1 MKNNQEQKKVQN
13 QNNINQETKKE
24 DKKDNEK
31 IEQETK
37 VENLKKAEVDS
48 KEKELEEKSK
58 LLNKPKELLGF
69 DAVAHFKENINHTDK
84 NSLEPITEKSYY
96 CIECKHS
103 ECSLFKEDMNQ
114 KEHLLIKRAK
124 CLFYDKNFFN
134 LVENSI
140 NEALNYNQIKNNIKE
155 FLTNSIETLKN
166 ELEKIKENKFSEIDA
181 FFEETDKYLLDLKNK
196 YYDVKKSIE
205 DYYKVNKKFFN
216 IKISQEVKD
225 GMNAINK
232 NEDEI
237 KEKSLTQSE
246 LNNNIQNN
254 INLQSNSDGIINSNT
269 DIENAIFLLNFELM
283 NLCETKNLEIINYIR
298 ELKEK
303 INSFNNIIGQELVK
317 DIDIVSKFFI
327 FEMKPEPVEDYYWDI
342 ILRTKKYSEM
352 IVHFRETITD
362 ILHRTGNL
370 EKIKDLI
377 DIFDSK
383 LKKNNKVIFEQSY
396 FKDNNNNNEPNNK
409 TNRGLQSPNNERIG
423 RKRNTSFSN
432 TRTNSKSKLY
442 SHRGKS
448 ASKIKKGQNEPRT
461 QLIRNNIGTLTLS
474 NDLGLMN
481 LQQNKNEI
489 LKTETGSPVNT
500 YGNLEH
506 KKTTPISVFHKIL
519 SAKNTLPE
527 DIILNQRV
535 LERFFAYSIAEL
547 FSKNFAPLDPDDE
560 SNYIG
565 PNKDNIYLNRNKSK
579 TTSLKSSSNAN
590 NANLSNSQSN
600 KNKKKRGN
608 SINKK
613 NKIINNNYNMVGNKI
628 NNYNNY
634 NNYNLGNMKSSNI
647 LPNLKNSIGL
657 NSSMNNNINN
667 NINMN
672 CLDQE
677 KFDINQFN
685 IKSVSYL
692 ANYTNRYNSLK
703 EIAKP
708 IIGTNQVQLFS
719 PHNQKITRKTTNLN
733 REEHGYSLFPEGC
746 RHILVDDNLY
756 IIGGTN
762 HVRVPI
768 SIVLV
773 YRISDGVLK
782 RLSDLNTT
790 HSYHTVDYL
799 ENYNS
804 IICIGGENSSSCEIM
819 NIDDL
824 KWRKL
829 PNLNTPRANCNLY
842 LNNVNGELF
851 ALFGICGIMSEKINN
866 YSDAIEVLMLN
877 DISQG
882 WIKVDYY
889 KTPGLNLKVN
899 YCMTIPFTRNQL
911 LIYGGSNMR
920 SFSQNIYALFHMIRN
935 ECNKVDTQT
944 MELIKLEEKKSRL
957 VDLALT
963 KLG

>member
-13 QNNINQETKKE
+13 HHNINQETKKE
-24 DKKDNEK
+24 DKKGNEK

-37 VENLKKAEVDS
+37 VEDLKNAEVDS

-69 DAVAHFKENINHTDK
+69 DAVAHFKENIIHTDK

-216 IKISQEVKD
+216 IKISKEIKD
-225 GMNAINK
+225 DMNAINN

-237 KEKSLTQSE
+237 KEKSLTQNE

-254 INLQSNSDGIINSNT
+254 INLQINSDGIINSNT

-283 NLCETKNLEIINYIR
+283 NLCETKNLEVITYMK
-298 ELKEK
+298 ELKKK

-327 FEMKPEPVEDYYWDI
+327 FEMKPEPIEDYYWDI

-352 IVHFRETITD
+352 IVHFKETITD

-396 FKDNNNNNEPNNK
+396 FKDNNNNEQNNK
-409 TNRGLQSPNNERIG
+409 TYRGLQSPNNERIG

-432 TRTNSKSKLY
+432 TRTNSKSKLF

-448 ASKIKKGQNEPRT
+448 ASKLKKGQNEPRT
-461 QLIRNNIGTLTLS
+461 QLISNNIGTLILS

-489 LKTETGSPVNT
+489 LKTETGSPLNT
-500 YGNLEH
+500 HGNLEY

-519 SAKNTLPE
+519 SAKNSLPE

-535 LERFFAYSIAEL
+535 LERFFAYSISEL
-547 FSKNFAPLDPDDE
+547 FSKNFTPLDPDDE

-579 TTSLKSSSNAN
+579 RASLKSSSNPN
-590 NANLSNSQSN
+590 NVNLSNSQSN

-608 SINKK
+608 SVNKK
-613 NKIINNNYNMVGNKI
+613 NKIINTNYKNK
-628 NNYNNY
+628 
-634 NNYNLGNMKSSNI
+634 
-647 LPNLKNSIGL
+647 
-657 NSSMNNNINN
+657 
-667 NINMN
+667 
-672 CLDQE
+672 
-677 KFDINQFN
+677 
-685 IKSVSYL
+685 
-692 ANYTNRYNSLK
+692 
-703 EIAKP
+703 
-708 IIGTNQVQLFS
+708 
-719 PHNQKITRKTTNLN
+719 
-733 REEHGYSLFPEGC
+733 
-746 RHILVDDNLY
+746 
-756 IIGGTN
+756 
-762 HVRVPI
+762 
-768 SIVLV
+768 
-773 YRISDGVLK
+773 
-782 RLSDLNTT
+782 
-790 HSYHTVDYL
+790 
-799 ENYNS
+799 
-804 IICIGGENSSSCEIM
+804 
-819 NIDDL
+819 
-824 KWRKL
+824 
-829 PNLNTPRANCNLY
+829 
-842 LNNVNGELF
+842 
-851 ALFGICGIMSEKINN
+851 
-866 YSDAIEVLMLN
+866 
-877 DISQG
+877 
-882 WIKVDYY
+882 
-889 KTPGLNLKVN
+889 
-899 YCMTIPFTRNQL
+899 
-911 LIYGGSNMR
+911 
-920 SFSQNIYALFHMIRN
+920 
-935 ECNKVDTQT
+935 
-944 MELIKLEEKKSRL
+944 
-957 VDLALT
+957 
-963 KLG
+963 

>member
-1 MKNNQEQKKVQN
+1 MKNNQEQKKFDDK
-13 QNNINQETKKE
+13 NNIDQEAEKEGKINNEKKE
-24 DKKDNEK
+24 QEPKVESSEK
-31 IEQETK
+31 IEFE
-37 VENLKKAEVDS
+37 KK
-48 KEKELEEKSK
+48 LEEKSK

-69 DAVAHFKENINHTDK
+69 DAAAHFKENINHTDK

-103 ECSLFKEDMNQ
+103 ECPLFKENMNQ

-124 CLFYDKNFFN
+124 CLFYDKDFFIS
-134 LVENSI
+134 VENSI
-140 NEALNYNQIKNNIKE
+140 NEALNYNKLKNNIKE
-155 FLTNSIETLKN
+155 SLTNSIEALKN
-166 ELEKIKENKFSEIDA
+166 ELEKIKEKKFSEIDS

-196 YYDVKKSIE
+196 YYDVKNSVE

-216 IKISQEVKD
+216 IKISKEAND
-225 GMNAINK
+225 GINAIN
-232 NEDEI
+232 NYENEI

-246 LNNNIQNN
+246 LNNNIPNN
-254 INLQSNSDGIINSNT
+254 INKNIEISNSNT
-269 DIENAIFLLNFELM
+269 DIENTIFLLNFELM
-283 NLCETKNLEIINYIR
+283 NLCETKNLEMINYLK

-303 INSFNNIIGQELVK
+303 INSFNDIIGEELSK
-317 DIDIVSKFFI
+317 NIGIVSKFFN
-327 FEMKPEPVEDYYWDI
+327 FEMIPEKIEDYYWDI

-352 IVHFRETITD
+352 IVQFRETITD

-383 LKKNNKVIFEQSY
+383 LKKNNMIIFEQSY
-396 FKDNNNNNEPNNK
+396 FKDNGNEPNSK
-409 TNRGLQSPNNERIG
+409 DKRGLQSPHNDRTS
-423 RKRNTSFSN
+423 RKRNISFSN
-432 TRTNSKSKLY
+432 ARTNSKSKLY

-448 ASKIKKGQNEPRT
+448 ASKLKIGQNDPRT
-461 QLIRNNIGTLTLS
+461 PLIKNNIGTLTLS

-481 LQQNKNEI
+481 LQQNKNEN
-489 LKTETGSPVNT
+489 LKTETDSPLRT
-500 YGNLEH
+500 HGNLGH
-506 KKTTPISVFHKIL
+506 KKTTPMPVFHKIL
-519 SAKNTLPE
+519 SAKNAVPE
-527 DIILNQRV
+527 DIILDQRV
-535 LERFFAYSIAEL
+535 LERFFAYSISEL
-547 FSKNFAPLDPDDE
+547 FSKNFASLDPDDE
-560 SNYIG
+560 SNYTG
-565 PNKDNIYLNRNKSK
+565 PNKDNIYLNRNKSNR
-579 TTSLKSSSNAN
+579 TSLKSTLNVN
-590 NANLSNSQSN
+590 NINTSNSQSN
-600 KNKKKRGN
+600 NNKKKRGK
-608 SINKK
+608 SVNKK
-613 NKIINNNYNMVGNKI
+613 NKNINNNNYY
-628 NNYNNY
+628 NYNTVENKNTNY
-634 NNYNLGNMKSSNI
+634 NNYNLGTAKGSNI
-647 LPNLKNSIGL
+647 LSNLKNSIGL
-657 NSSMNNNINN
+657 NNNINN
-667 NINMN
+667 NIYNMKN
-672 CLDQE
+672 LGKMEQE
-677 KFDINQFN
+677 IIDSNQYN

-708 IIGTNQVQLFS
+708 IIGTNQIQLFS
-719 PHNQKITRKTTNLN
+719 PQNQKIIRKITNLN
-733 REEHGYSLFPEGC
+733 REEHGYRFPEGC

-773 YRISDGVLK
+773 YRISDGLLK
-782 RLSDLNTT
+782 RISDLNTT

-799 ENYNS
+799 ENYNC

-819 NIDDL
+819 NLDDK

-829 PNLNTPRANCNLY
+829 PNLNIPRANCNIY
-842 LNNVNGELF
+842 LNNLNGELF
-851 ALFGICGIMSEKINN
+851 VLFGICGIMSEKINN
-866 YSDAIEVLMLN
+866 YSDSIEVLVLN
-877 DISQG
+877 DIRQG